1 MTLKRK
7 RILITLL
14 IILIPLSLFFG
25 FRLIKGYV
33 TMPYSKIYSVLKDDR
48 KCEALF
54 TDENGRY
61 YQSYETIKPGF
72 FSRSSRDVNDGVGA
86 IKLGDTVYKSRFV
99 QSNITTGEKFSE
111 HGNYES
117 NKMNVYVKIKQG
129 EKEKTIFVI
138 QYDDNFMTY
147 EIKKYEGYDEKIY
160 EQLKV
165 SWESKVSQC

>member
-7 RILITLL
+7 RILIILL
-14 IILIPLSLFFG
+14 VILTPLSIFFG

-72 FSRSSRDVNDGVGA
+72 FSRSSRDVNEGVGV
-86 IKLGDTVYKSRFV
+86 IKLGDTLYRSRFV

-111 HGNYES
+111 YGNYES
-117 NKMNVYVKIKQG
+117 NKMNVYVTTKQG
-129 EKEKTIFVI
+129 DENKDVFIVRYE
-138 QYDDNFMTY
+138 DHFMTY
-147 EIKKYEGYDEKIY
+147 EIEKYEGYDEGIY
-160 EQLKV
+160 QQLKA
-165 SWESKVSQC
+165 SWESKVSKC

>member
-14 IILIPLSLFFG
+14 VILTPLSLFFG

-33 TMPYSKIYSVLKDDR
+33 TMPYSKIYAVLKDDR

-61 YQSYETIKPGF
+61 YQSYETIKTGF
-72 FSRSSRDVNDGVGA
+72 FSRSSRDVNEGVGVT
-86 IKLGDTVYKSRFV
+86 KLKGILYQSSFV
-99 QSNITTGEKFSE
+99 QSNITTGEKFAE

-117 NKMNVYVKIKQG
+117 NKMNVYVTIKQG
-129 EKEKTIFVI
+129 NENKEVFIVH
-138 QYDDNFMTY
+138 YNDNFMTY
-147 EIKKYEGYDEKIY
+147 EIKKYEGYDEEIY

-165 SWESKVSQC
+165 SWENKVSQC